1 MSTLKKDIALLQIG
15 MYRPIPGFFPHV
27 ACREEPGGIVAA

>member
-15 MYRPIPGFFPHV
+15 MYIPGFFPHV
-27 ACREEPGGIVAA
+27 ACREEPGGIAAA